1 MMILIVSAVDTLKAL
16 AIYQAETSCCDMVPL
31 HCK

>member
-1 MMILIVSAVDTLKAL
+1 MILIVSAVDTLKTL
-16 AIYQAETSCCDMVPL
+16 AIYQAETSCCDMVSL